1 MMKTV
6 HAPAMRE
13 RRLSSGLIR
22 LLAVV
27 LLALLVSLKLAS
39 AAWAAGPYV
48 VNSAAD
54 THDITP
60 GDGICADSTGS
71 CTLRAAV
78 EELQASGV
86 SDSITFELTYP
97 ATITLT
103 DIGPLPDF
111 DASLTEEDV
120 VIQGPGSDKL
130 TIDAAGLFRH
140 FFFGG
145 RLRSVTVSG
154 VTLANGYESVDGG
167 SILNQTQL
175 DLSDVAFVGN
185 DAAGNGGALA
195 SLGGNVSLDHVT
207 LSNNTSANNGGAI
220 YIIAGSLD
228 VTASAVSANTSSG
241 SGGGIF
247 GDGGFSVINVD
258 SSVLSG
264 NSAVG
269 DAGGI
274 ANNGTLTVTHTTLSG
289 NEATGE
295 GSRGGGIY
303 SNAAGWLA
311 VSGST
316 FSGNSGYFGGGLY
329 VDAGPANVSH
339 STLFANSGGGIVQA
353 GGGITLTHTTV
364 ANSTLAGDCVGTV
377 DSDGYNLAS
386 DATCIFF
393 DLPGDLQST
402 NPSLGALQYNGGP
415 VAGAVA
421 GQSLLTTHSPQA
433 GSPAIDAGNP
443 DFAPPPLYDQRGS
456 DFPRVANG
464 TIDIGALEVTH
475 NLVVTNTAD
484 GGPGSLRQAILNA
497 NAIVN
502 EGGAD
507 LISFNIPGAGVHTI
521 QPASPLPTI
530 TDGVLIDGYTQPG
543 ASPNTLSSGDNA
555 VLKIELDGSA
565 AGSSDGL
572 SLQASDS
579 TVRGLVINRFSQ
591 AGIVVQGFSNTVAG
605 NFIGTDPTGTIGRGN
620 GRDGV
625 YVTSSISHTIGGP
638 TPDARNLISDNGNG
652 DPQNPGNG
660 ITLRGVSDVHVSGNI
675 IGADAAGNAALG
687 NHQDG
692 VHISLGGSGD
702 IIGGDS
708 ANLISANARDGIYIG
723 DDAESSGHMVQGNWI
738 GTDASGTGMLG
749 NGRNGVTVLPW
760 AT

>member
-1 MMKTV
+1 MMTTV

-22 LLAVV
+22 LLAAV

-78 EELQASGV
+78 EELRGSGA

-103 DIGPLPDF
+103 DLGPLPDF
-111 DASLTEEDV
+111 DASLTGEDV

-130 TIDAAGLFRH
+130 TIDAASLFRH

-154 VTLANGYESVDGG
+154 VTLTHGNASGTGATDGG

-175 DLSDVAFVGN
+175 DLSDVVFVSN
-185 DAAGNGGALA
+185 DALGNGGALA
-195 SLGGNVSLDHVT
+195 SLGGDVTLDHVT
-207 LSNNTSANNGGAI
+207 LSDNTSSANGGAI
-220 YIIAGSLD
+220 YIITGRLD
-228 VTASAVSANTSSG
+228 VTASAFSANTSSG

-247 GDGGFSVINVD
+247 GDGGFSVMNVD

-274 ANNGTLTVTHTTLSG
+274 ANNGTLTVTNTTLSG
-289 NEATGE
+289 NATT
-295 GSRGGGIY
+295 GSFGYGGGIY
-303 SNAAGWLA
+303 SIAAGSLDI
-311 VSGST
+311 SGST
-316 FSGNSGYFGGGLY
+316 FSGNSGTFGGGIY
-329 VDAGPANVSH
+329 VVGPANVSH
-339 STLFANSGGGIVQA
+339 STLVANSGGGIVQA
-353 GGGITLTHTTV
+353 DGAITLTHTIV
-364 ANSTLAGDCVGTV
+364 ANSTLAGDCDGTV
-377 DSDGYNLAS
+377 LSAGYNLAS
-386 DATCIFF
+386 DTTCIFF
-393 DLPGDLQST
+393 DLPGDQQST

-415 VAGAVA
+415 VAGAAA
-421 GQSLLTTHSPQA
+421 GQSLLTTYSPQA

-443 DFAPPPLYDQRGS
+443 DFTPPPLYDQRGS

-464 TIDIGALEVTH
+464 HIDIGALEVTH

-484 GGPGSLRQAILNA
+484 SGPGSLRQAILNA
-497 NAIVN
+497 NAIAN

-530 TDGVLIDGYTQPG
+530 TDGVFIDGYTQPG

-579 TVRGLVINRFSQ
+579 TVRGLVINRFAV
-591 AGIVVQGFSNTVAG
+591 AGIVVQGSNNTVAG

-620 GRDGV
+620 GGDGV

-652 DPQNPGNG
+652 ITCGASPMSGCPATSSARMQPG
-660 ITLRGVSDVHVSGNI
+660 TPR
-675 IGADAAGNAALG
+675 
-687 NHQDG
+687 
-692 VHISLGGSGD
+692 
-702 IIGGDS
+702 
-708 ANLISANARDGIYIG
+708 
-723 DDAESSGHMVQGNWI
+723 
-738 GTDASGTGMLG
+738 
-749 NGRNGVTVLPW
+749 
-760 AT
+760 